1 MNKRPVRRF
10 TEIACVV
17 LPLMAASIGS
27 RVMAAAAVP
36 PTVEGLL
43 YSSMPSES
51 THHPEMAADGDE
63 NTYFRSAYGMSD
75 GDEFLLRLSQPIP
88 VSSLKITT
96 GDPEGQDILSTGFV
110 ETSSDGVRFTKA
122 ATFNAQGAAS
132 KAMAGKLVQDVR
144 IRLNSGSGI
153 PALLIREISLTSPI
167 KISHVQLGSGRGFID
182 LSEAPDLTVW
192 SQKAEAQMEQSWSDG
207 AALLYTDKFLP
218 PNMVHVVYRTGEGVT
233 GVAATGGG
241 VMTVNSAWCR
251 AHPEDTGLTVHETA
265 HVLQAYAGYNPVWLV
280 EGIADYIRWVKF
292 EPQNFQ
298 PRLSPKTATYHDSY
312 QTSAT
317 FLAWCEMHYDS
328 ALVSKLSK
336 AVRFGTYRSDMFAK
350 YCGKDVD
357 TLWAEFLTAYKADPV
372 HIITPP
378 QAASELPRILPVVI
392 PGTSLPVDL
401 SKIFDTAGITQ
412 DGATFSETG
421 GMDSGGASFSA
432 NLLGAGQTTQGVTF
446 NIAPTT
452 AANAISS
459 HGNVIA
465 LPPTHSSSLWL
476 LGTAVEGPQK
486 AQVFTMTYTDGTTQ
500 DLAQNLSDWFQPQN
514 FPGETRAVK
523 MAYRNGSTGEKD
535 ARAFYLYSYGFSLPT
550 AKTLKSLTL
559 PQNPY
564 VKIVAVSVVP

>member
-1 MNKRPVRRF
+1 MNKRSARRII
-10 TEIACVV
+10 EIVCLV
-17 LPLMAASIGS
+17 LPVLATSFGS
-27 RVMAAAAVP
+27 RVVASAVVP

-43 YSSMPSES
+43 YSTMPSEG

-63 NTYFRSAYGMSD
+63 KTYFRSAYGMDD

-88 VSSLKITT
+88 VSVLKITT
-96 GDPEGQDILSTGFV
+96 GDPEGQDALSTGYV
-110 ETSSDGVRFTKA
+110 ETSSDGVNFTKS
-122 ATFNAQGAAS
+122 ATFNAQGVAS
-132 KAMAGKLVQDVR
+132 KAMGGKLVQDVR
-144 IRLNSGSGI
+144 IRLNSGAGI
-153 PALLIREISLTSPI
+153 PALLIREITLTSPT
-167 KISHVQLGSGRGFID
+167 KISHMQLGPGRGFID

-192 SQKAEAQMEQSWSDG
+192 SQKAEVQMEQSWSDG
-207 AALLYTDKFLP
+207 AALLYTDNFLP

-292 EPQNFQ
+292 EPQNFH
-298 PRLSPKTATYHDSY
+298 PRLNPKTATYHDSY

-317 FLAWCEMHYDS
+317 FLAWCELHYDS
-328 ALVSKLSK
+328 SLVNKLSK
-336 AVRFGTYRSDMFAK
+336 AIRFGTYRNDMFAK

-357 TLWAEFLTAYKADPV
+357 TLWAEFLTAYKADPI

-378 QAASELPRILPVVI
+378 QAASELPRVLPAVQI
-392 PGTSLPVDL
+392 GTSIPVDL
-401 SKIFDTAGITQ
+401 SRAFETSGITR

-421 GMDSGGASFSA
+421 GMDGEGASFSA
-432 NLLGAGQTTQGVTF
+432 ELLGKTLTTLGVTF
-446 NIAPTT
+446 HFAPSA

-459 HGNVIA
+459 RENVIA
-465 LPPTHSSSLWL
+465 LPPTHCSSLWL

-486 AQVFTMTYTDGTTQ
+486 AQVFTITYTDGTTQ
-500 DLAQNLSDWFQPQN
+500 ELAQNLSDWFQPQN

-523 MAYRNGSTGEKD
+523 MAYRNLSSGAKD
-535 ARAFYLYSYGFSLPT
+535 ARSFYLYSYGFSLPA
-550 AKTLKSLTL
+550 AKTVKTLTL
-559 PQNPY
+559 PQNPH

>member
-1 MNKRPVRRF
+1 MNKRSARRF
-10 TEIACVV
+10 IETTCLV
-17 LPLMAASIGS
+17 LPVLAASFGS
-27 RVMAAAAVP
+27 RVVAAAVVP

-43 YSSMPSES
+43 YSTMPSEG
-51 THHPEMAADGDE
+51 THHPEMAADSDE
-63 NTYFRSAYGMSD
+63 KTYFRSAYGMDD

-88 VSSLKITT
+88 VSVLKIMT
-96 GDPEGQDILSTGFV
+96 GDPEGQDALTTGFV
-110 ETSSDGVRFTKA
+110 ETSTDGVNFTRA
-122 ATFNAQGAAS
+122 ATFNAQGVAS
-132 KAMAGKLVQDVR
+132 KAMGGKLVQDVR
-144 IRLNSGSGI
+144 IRLNSGAGI
-153 PALLIREISLTSPI
+153 PALLIREITLTSPT
-167 KISHVQLGSGRGFID
+167 KISHMQLGPGRGFID

-241 VMTVNSAWCR
+241 VMTINSAWCR
-251 AHPEDTGLTVHETA
+251 AHPENTGLTVHETA

-292 EPQNFQ
+292 EPQNFH
-298 PRLSPKTATYHDSY
+298 PRLNPKTATYHDSY

-317 FLAWCEMHYDS
+317 FLAWCELHYDS

-336 AVRFGTYRSDMFAK
+336 ALRFGTYRNDMFAK

-357 TLWAEFLTAYKADPV
+357 TLWAEFLVAYKADPV
-372 HIITPP
+372 HIIIPP
-378 QAASELPRILPVVI
+378 QAASELPRVLPAVQI
-392 PGTSLPVDL
+392 GTSIPVDL

-421 GMDSGGASFSA
+421 GMDGEGASFSA
-432 NLLGAGQTTQGVTF
+432 DLLGKTLTTLGVTF
-446 NIAPTT
+446 HFAPAA

-459 HGNVIA
+459 HENVIA
-465 LPPTHSSSLWL
+465 LPPTHCSSLWL

-486 AQVFTMTYTDGTTQ
+486 AQVFTITYTDGTTEE
-500 DLAQNLSDWFQPQN
+500 LAQNLSDWFQPQN

-523 MAYRNGSTGEKD
+523 MAYRNLSSGAKD
-535 ARAFYLYSYGFSLPT
+535 ARSFYLYSYGFSLPA
-550 AKTLKSLTL
+550 AKTVKTLTL